1 MWFPVLVTMFR
12 RMKDTVQ
19 SPTKLKQTIPAHSC
33 YHGILFSPKSEFA
46 CNRQKWPST
55 ERINLN
61 QLCLV
66 FFSSSFE
73 LPDEELEGL
82 RVGGGDEND
91 VADDGNNASRDRVY
105 QMELNDEVTKVEF
118 VMSAGE
124 LPYIVHVILY
134 VILSAFVAKAL
145 SMGATWIFEMMKAR
159 DDKRRKKDRE
169 ELAFIDEYIVRIQ
182 EDPNGNQD
190 LLRGLKNQ
198 RIYLIEKLAGLKKGS
213 IFDTP

>member
-1 MWFPVLVTMFR
+1 
-12 RMKDTVQ
+12 
-19 SPTKLKQTIPAHSC
+19 
-33 YHGILFSPKSEFA
+33 
-46 CNRQKWPST
+46 
-55 ERINLN
+55 
-61 QLCLV
+61 
-66 FFSSSFE
+66 
-73 LPDEELEGL
+73 
-82 RVGGGDEND
+82 
-91 VADDGNNASRDRVY
+91 
-105 QMELNDEVTKVEF
+105 MELNDEVTKVEF

-169 ELAFIDEYIVRIQ
+169 ELAFIDEYIRKKDREDLAFIDEYIVRIQ